1 MPSNAVTIRE
11 RVDEKRREI
20 RAIEGQ
26 AEIKRAELR
35 VIQAECEHKNRRN
48 YTVMGDPTQ
57 SCADCDKGF
66 Y

>member
-1 MPSNAVTIRE
+1 MTIRE

-20 RAIEGQ
+20 QELYSIVA
-26 AEIKRAELR
+26 IKRAEME
-35 VIQAECEHKNRRN
+35 VIRAECTHENRRN

-57 SCADCDKGF
+57 DCADCDKSF